1 MAFLAGITLV
11 WPSTALD
18 HVWALNPR
26 AYRELAPFGKIVGIP
41 FSLLGITLAITSLG
55 WFKRHLWG
63 WWLAV
68 IVVGT
73 QILGDLVNI
82 YLGRILEGTLGVAI
96 AGALFL
102 YLLRANV
109 RVMFGDKANYPQ
121 K

>member
-1 MAFLAGITLV
+1 
-11 WPSTALD
+11 
-18 HVWALNPR
+18 
-26 AYRELAPFGKIVGIP
+26 
-41 FSLLGITLAITSLG
+41 LLGITLAITSLG

-68 IVVGT
+68 IVIGT

-102 YLLRANV
+102 YLLRAIV
-109 RVMFGDKANYPQ
+109 RAMFGDKNKLPAEINH
-121 K
+121 